1 MINNTPYQLNQQTN
15 DITLEELYG
24 LNVPGVHVT
33 KVIPRR
39 ENPNSDE
46 LTGVLVEVEQTPPN
60 VCPYCGN
67 SDSAFHRHFTTMR
80 RFKHPDL
87 CGTPTAVLFHSVRY
101 KCSKCSRTFTPKA
114 LIENKHSMLTG
125 AMAKAI
131 IKTHTDQQCITYR
144 RAARFLGVSDYH
156 VKRVIEDHCDKERNL
171 TQEDINPIKEPKEI
185 CDSDTCANSTP
196 SSNLVR
202 EEEPKASCDSDISA
216 NSTPSSNLVREE
228 EPKASCDSDISAN
241 STPSS
246 NLVREEEP
254 EESSDSDISANST
267 PSSNLVMEE
276 EPEQNVSSLSSDT
289 PNVSEKKTW
298 KCNFVVPDYTIRRIW
313 IDEISMHHRH
323 YLTFIYDVDHHDL
336 LFVTEKNNKNA
347 IKSFFEWG
355 KEKIAPDL
363 SIACDMNAPYL
374 SAFTEVLP
382 NCKITF
388 DRFHIIGH
396 VIHDLTECCK
406 AVVSLLPDNSKA
418 KALFNNET
426 KDAFRIFFSR
436 GKNLKKGERAKLN
449 LLLKS
454 HPDIKAFHDIYK
466 DILACYDN
474 AKSYSD
480 FRQQILIICQNMLKI
495 EVNSEVFTACKKDK
509 SLFKA
514 CCYEFELDNIPRIL
528 SNQGYDDEAIHQL
541 INNNQVGESKITK
554 MVRRFIKHLPNI
566 ARFAESKLTTG
577 PIEGRN
583 NLVKLIKK
591 AKFGIKNLDSFVN
604 VVKLRIRQ
612 EYSRNLKTKWP

>member
-202 EEEPKASCDSDISA
+202 EEEPKESCDSDISA

-228 EPKASCDSDISAN
+228 EPKASCNSDISAN

-246 NLVREEEP
+246 NLIREEEP

-604 VVKLRIRQ
+604 VVRLRIRQ
-612 EYSRNLKTKWP
+612 AYSRNLKTKWP

>member
-125 AMAKAI
+125 SMAKAI

-216 NSTPSSNLVREE
+216 NSTPSSNLVW
-228 EPKASCDSDISAN
+228 
-241 STPSS
+241 
-246 NLVREEEP
+246 EEEP

>member
-15 DITLEELYG
+15 YITLEELYG

-202 EEEPKASCDSDISA
+202 EEEPKESCDSDISA

-228 EPKASCDSDISAN
+228 EPKASCNSDISAN

-267 PSSNLVMEE
+267 PSSNLVREK

-323 YLTFIYDVDHHDL
+323 YLTFIYDVDHYDL

-474 AKSYSD
+474 AKSYTD

-604 VVKLRIRQ
+604 VVRLRIRQ

>member
-15 DITLEELYG
+15 YITLEELYG

-171 TQEDINPIKEPKEI
+171 TQEDINPIKEPKES
-185 CDSDTCANSTP
+185 CDSDTCANSSP

-202 EEEPKASCDSDISA
+202 EEEPKESCDPDICANSTQASNLVRSEEPKESCDSDISA
-216 NSTPSSNLVREE
+216 NST
-228 EPKASCDSDISAN
+228 
-241 STPSS
+241 TSS

-267 PSSNLVMEE
+267 PSSNLVREK
-276 EPEQNVSSLSSDT
+276 EPEQNVSSLSSDI

-323 YLTFIYDVDHHDL
+323 YLTFIYDVDHYDL

-474 AKSYSD
+474 AKSYTD

-604 VVKLRIRQ
+604 VVRLRIRQ

>member
-1 MINNTPYQLNQQTN
+1 
-15 DITLEELYG
+15 
-24 LNVPGVHVT
+24 
-33 KVIPRR
+33 
-39 ENPNSDE
+39 
-46 LTGVLVEVEQTPPN
+46 
-60 VCPYCGN
+60 
-67 SDSAFHRHFTTMR
+67 MR

-171 TQEDINPIKEPKEI
+171 TQEDINPIKEPK
-185 CDSDTCANSTP
+185 
-196 SSNLVR
+196 
-202 EEEPKASCDSDISA
+202 ASCDSDI
-216 NSTPSSNLVREE
+216 R
-228 EPKASCDSDISAN
+228 AN

-323 YLTFIYDVDHHDL
+323 YLTFIYDVDHYDL

-474 AKSYSD
+474 AKSYTD

-604 VVKLRIRQ
+604 VVRLRIRQ